1 MKFTFLNIHIEGIE
15 DVVAHQL
22 LQLVDEGR
30 NLCITRKDVKEAEL
44 DFIQELRECAVRSG
58 LYAGNSTRNAI

>member
-1 MKFTFLNIHIEGIE
+1 MKCTFLNIHVEGIE

-22 LQLVDEGR
+22 LQFVDEGR
-30 NLCITRKDVKEAEL
+30 NLCITRKYVKEL

-58 LYAGNSTRNAI
+58 LYVI